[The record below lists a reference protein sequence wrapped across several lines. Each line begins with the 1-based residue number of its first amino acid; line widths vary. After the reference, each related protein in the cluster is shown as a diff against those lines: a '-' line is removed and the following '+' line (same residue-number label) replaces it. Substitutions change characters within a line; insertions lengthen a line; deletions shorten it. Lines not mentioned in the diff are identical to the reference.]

1 MSLIYYNIF
10 CNPQW
15 SMTLKYGFQSG
26 ARLRSSRTVQVRT
39 FLKGLL
45 RNSQEVA
52 AELLL
57 GPLHDQFVLLSAA
70 RATMELLQMVL
81 NVGIQCRSLSSAE
94 CLLPAFAFAYQTE
107 KAHNTIIII
116 NVHDGLHKKEQDI
129 KLPFNS
135 NEAQQN
141 LVQ

>member
-1 MSLIYYNIF
+1 MTSFFDYQLTHKWSFRRRTVNKNVYNISLIYYNIF

-15 SMTLKYGFQSG
+15 SMTLKYGFESG

-57 GPLHDQFVLLSAA
+57 GPPHDQFILLSAA

-81 NVGIQCRSLSSAE
+81 NVGI
-94 CLLPAFAFAYQTE
+94 
-107 KAHNTIIII
+107 
-116 NVHDGLHKKEQDI
+116 
-129 KLPFNS
+129 
-135 NEAQQN
+135 
-141 LVQ
+141 